1 MHGLIAGV
9 VLGALLAHWAGRRSR
24 GGTER
29 RARRE
34 AAAGVGADPLLSE
47 RLRTAPPARLLF
59 RTPALLYDLGLG
71 RLLGHRFLRLT
82 HRGRR
87 SGRLYRTVLEVLSYD
102 PATRES
108 VVLSAWG
115 ERADWYRN
123 IRAAPALEVLSAGQR
138 FAPAQRLVDA
148 GELYAHLQQYVA
160 RHRSMRG
167 LVTRTLGLALDG
179 SEADRAALEA
189 RAIAAWHFDL
199 RRTLRG
205 HPRIEHRSRT
215 PSSASWSTAG
225 SLTRRLSP
233 QRCCQV

>member
-1 MHGLIAGV
+1 MHGLMAGV
-9 VLGALLAHWAGRRSR
+9 VLGALLARWAGRRR
-24 GGTER
+24 RVGRDR

-34 AAAGVGADPLLSE
+34 TAPGAGADPLLSA

-102 PATRES
+102 PATHES

-138 FAPAQRLVDA
+138 FTPAQRYVGA
-148 GELYAHLQQYVA
+148 AELYARLQQYVA
-160 RHRSMRG
+160 RNRWMRG
-167 LVTRTLGLALDG
+167 LVSRTLGLALDG

-189 RAIAAWHFDL
+189 RGYRGVAFRPAPHAAPPPAD
-199 RRTLRG
+199 
-205 HPRIEHRSRT
+205 
-215 PSSASWSTAG
+215 
-225 SLTRRLSP
+225 
-233 QRCCQV
+233 